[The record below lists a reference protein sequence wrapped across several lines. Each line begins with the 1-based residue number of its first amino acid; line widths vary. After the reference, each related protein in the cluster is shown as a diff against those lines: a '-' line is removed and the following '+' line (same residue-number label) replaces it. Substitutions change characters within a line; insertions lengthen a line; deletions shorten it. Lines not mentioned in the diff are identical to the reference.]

1 MTSNRISA
9 YAVAAA
15 TMIGGCGMFTGPVEA
30 IRDEIERQRADR
42 ETAIATLERAI
53 EVRDAAWEA
62 AQDECPVI
70 NREIFLTENPLRP
83 HLQRDGKC
91 AAPWRWKR
99 WARNTPDYF
108 GTRNRAMAVKQDLEE
123 GVVAR
128 MLDEVE
134 QRLEAA
140 LKGPEIR
147 SDGLTRSGLVGGVAI
162 TLGRIEKEYGTTC
175 VDLIRTRPMNTGCG
189 AEYKSFRDTW
199 AESYNR

>member
-15 TMIGGCGMFTGPVEA
+15 TTIVGCGMFTGPVEA
-30 IRDEIERQRADR
+30 IREGIERQRADR

-70 NREIFLTENPLRP
+70 NREAFLAEDPLRP

-91 AAPWRWKR
+91 AAPWRWKGWLPYR
-99 WARNTPDYF
+99 PGYH
-108 GTRNRAMAVKQDLEE
+108 GTRNTAMELKQDLEE

-147 SDGLTRSGLVGGVAI
+147 NDGLTRRGLVRGVAI

-175 VDLIRTRPMNTGCG
+175 VDLIRTQPMRPGCG
-189 AEYKSFRDTW
+189 AEYKSFWNTW
-199 AESYNR
+199 AERYNR